1 MHIHPA
7 IQALQ
12 GDPALQAKAQQAAH
26 DGMFAWVDAPER
38 RQLRAE
44 LDAFAARRPIA
55 DCPLLARLFAQG
67 DRTAR
72 DLAMSF
78 ADAGIAIL
86 ADEPFAHLPQRHS
99 TDGLVSVL
107 VLGRSGNVTLTLCA
121 IDGERLAAGAPAR
134 HAAFWPGESWEHVL
148 AGEAVADLVDCHP
161 RAEDGSETGAVAL
174 HAREVLL
181 TPGAV
186 IARDAD
192 RQAMLLRSVPRSLV
206 TLRLQRRLSGA
217 GPSREYALANGALA
231 HQSAGNPR
239 DSRIELMMALLGRMK
254 RVDAAPLIA
263 RIAAAEGSAA
273 LRWQALREGL
283 ALDTATGFAALCRV
297 AADPGDSLAEPAG
310 ALRAQLIE
318 AHPALAGVVPCPA

>member
-26 DGMFAWVDAPER
+26 DGMFAWVDGPER

-72 DLAMSF
+72 DLATSF

-86 ADEPFAHLPQRHS
+86 ADEPFAHLPQ
-99 TDGLVSVL
+99 
-107 VLGRSGNVTLTLCA
+107 
-121 IDGERLAAGAPAR
+121 RLAAGAPAR

-161 RAEDGSETGAVAL
+161 RAEDGPETGAVAL

-206 TLRLQRRLSGA
+206 TLRLQRRL
-217 GPSREYALANGALA
+217 LVLV
-231 HQSAGNPR
+231 Q
-239 DSRIELMMALLGRMK
+239 LL
-254 RVDAAPLIA
+254 VLVPLLQ
-263 RIAAAEGSAA
+263 
-273 LRWQALREGL
+273 LRLVLVLVQRLR
-283 ALDTATGFAALCRV
+283 
-297 AADPGDSLAEPAG
+297 
-310 ALRAQLIE
+310 LRLVLVQLQLE
-318 AHPALAGVVPCPA
+318 RRLLRQRYFQKY